1 MSGLVLSLKPNEKF
15 LVNGAMLVNGP
26 KRGQICVE
34 DNDVYVLRL
43 SDVIHPE
50 EVTTPVKRV
59 YYALQ
64 LILSCDMKVDEAL
77 DPILEGLNSLS
88 CVFENTPYV
97 KHAHKAQSAVLQDRY
112 YSALCSL
119 KSLLE
124 IETDLFKRHAETQ
137 RGSARGPDMSNTLA
151 SSAMAQTG

>member
-50 EVTTPVKRV
+50 DAKTPVKRV

-64 LILSCDMKVDEAL
+64 LILSGDMSADDAVKPVL
-77 DPILEGLNSLS
+77 DGLKGLS
-88 CVFENTPYV
+88 QVFEQTPYV
-97 KHAHKAQSAVLQDRY
+97 THVQKAQKSVLEERY
-112 YSALCSL
+112 YSGLCSL
-119 KSLLE
+119 KALLD
-124 IETDLFKRHAETQ
+124 IEANLFARHAARQSGASAATSSTA
-137 RGSARGPDMSNTLA
+137 GSLARAG
-151 SSAMAQTG
+151 

>member
-26 KRGQICVE
+26 KRGQICVQ

-50 EVTTPVKRV
+50 QVKTPVKRV

-64 LILSCDMKVDEAL
+64 LILSCDMKSEDAIKPVL
-77 DPILEGLNSLS
+77 DGLKGLAS
-88 CVFENTPYV
+88 VFEKTPYV
-97 KHAHKAQSAVLQDRY
+97 RHVEKAENAVLQDRF

-119 KSLLE
+119 KALLE
-124 IETDLFKRHAETQ
+124 IETELFTRHMQNTRDHVPAMPAPAPAVMMAEA
-137 RGSARGPDMSNTLA
+137 G
-151 SSAMAQTG
+151 

>member
-64 LILSCDMKVDEAL
+64 LILSCDMSADEAVDVVL
-77 DPILEGLNSLS
+77 DGLKGLVR
-88 CVFENTPYV
+88 VFEQTPYL
-97 KHAHKAQSAVLQDRY
+97 KHAEKAANAVLQDRF

-119 KSLLE
+119 KTLLDVE
-124 IETDLFKRHAETQ
+124 KDLFARHA
-137 RGSARGPDMSNTLA
+137 NTIKA
-151 SSAMAQTG
+151 EKTAISVPTMAQTG